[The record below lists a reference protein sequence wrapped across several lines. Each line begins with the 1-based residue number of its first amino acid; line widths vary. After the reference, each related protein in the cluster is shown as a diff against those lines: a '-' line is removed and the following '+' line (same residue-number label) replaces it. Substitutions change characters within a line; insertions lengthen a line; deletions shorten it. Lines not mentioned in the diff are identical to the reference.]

1 MGTRLSPNAFAQLRD
16 FLSREFGLFFD
27 ASKVTFLEN
36 RIFPFLDKLNCLD
49 MNQFIACI
57 QENPHQRR
65 ELLDALTTNETW
77 FFRHPRHFDI
87 LREEILT
94 PLVSLRNTPG
104 RRSLSIWSAG
114 SSIGAEAYS
123 IAITLREVLPEPQ
136 DWDITIIGSD
146 ISDEAIKRANKGT
159 YTQQELKLL
168 SRTLLTKYFSPQGTH
183 AFQVKPDL
191 RSMVTFEQLN
201 LLDPWPARTFD
212 IIFCRNTM
220 IYFHEETK
228 ATLTERFYKALAT
241 GGTFFTSATET
252 LHWRGENAFEKL
264 FIHGEYIYRKPG
276 QGKPFVLFRFNT
288 PADLLRALN
297 MLVKSHFDYHLLN
310 IPQDAPNHPRKAIYV
325 PKALEPKVEKMF
337 AEANLKTARREEILK

>member
-1 MGTRLSPNAFAQLRD
+1 MGPRLSPNAFAQLRD

-27 ASKVTFLEN
+27 ASKATFLEN
-36 RIFPFLDKLNCLD
+36 RIFPFLEKLQCLD

-57 QENPHQRR
+57 QENPHHRR
-65 ELLDALTTNETW
+65 DLLDAITTNETW

-87 LREEILT
+87 LRDEILV
-94 PLVSLRNTPG
+94 PLIQERNSPG
-104 RRSLSIWSAG
+104 HRSLSIWSAG

-123 IAITLREVLPEPQ
+123 IAITVREVLPNPQ
-136 DWDITIIGSD
+136 DWTITIIGSD
-146 ISDEAIKRANKGT
+146 ISDEAIKRANAGT
-159 YTQQELKLL
+159 YTQAELKLL
-168 SRTLLTKYFSPQGTH
+168 SRTLLTRYFIPVGTE

-201 LLDPWPARTFD
+201 LLDPWPDRTFD

-228 ATLTERFYKALAT
+228 AALTERFFNVLT
-241 GGTFFTSATET
+241 VGGTFFTSATET
-252 LHWRGENAFEKL
+252 LHWRGDHAFEKI

-276 QGKPFVLFRFNT
+276 QTKPFVLFRFKT

-297 MLVKSHFDYHLLN
+297 LLVKSQCDYHLLT
-310 IPQDAPNHPRKAIYV
+310 IPQDAPNRPRKAIYV
-325 PKALEPKVEKMF
+325 PKALEPRVEKMF
-337 AEANLKTARREEILK
+337 AEANLKTTQREDILK